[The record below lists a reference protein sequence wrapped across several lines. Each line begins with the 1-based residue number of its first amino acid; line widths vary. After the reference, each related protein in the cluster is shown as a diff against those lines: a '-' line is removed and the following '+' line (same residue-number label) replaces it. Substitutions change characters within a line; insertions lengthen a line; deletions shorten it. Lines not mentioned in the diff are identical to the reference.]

1 MNKLSI
7 KVEEQSVIVFHDKS
21 KKWVT
26 KAQAEHIFNA
36 SCEPGQKGILI
47 DGSFYTF
54 SSISKILSLKD
65 FYDQF
70 PDERPAETRNQFEEQ
85 YGSLGNQQIRK
96 PTGRAKELM
105 LSGLAT
111 YIRDNPNRC
120 ENAKKQYKKYAGVE
134 YSKDVEHAK
143 LY

>member
-1 MNKLSI
+1 MNKLST
-7 KVEEQSVIVFHDKS
+7 KVDEQSVIVFHDKS

-54 SSISKILSLKD
+54 SAISKILSLKD

-70 PDERPAETRNQFEEQ
+70 PDERPAETRNQFEDV
-85 YGSLGNQQIRK
+85 YGSVGNQQIRK
-96 PTGRAKELM
+96 PTGRAKEM
-105 LSGLAT
+105 MVEGFIKQRMHVGKTREEAKQDLAHIKELT
-111 YIRDNPNRC
+111 N
-120 ENAKKQYKKYAGVE
+120 
-134 YSKDVEHAK
+134 
-143 LY
+143 